1 MRAGVSLIR
10 DNRRIRSKILLGKI
24 ENMEFLMA
32 IVMLATLSAV
42 LIVSGLIHF
51 LMQLINAWCDPA
63 RPDEGINAS
72 GIAEEQM
79 EVQQ

>member
-1 MRAGVSLIR
+1 
-10 DNRRIRSKILLGKI
+10 
-24 ENMEFLMA
+24 MA

-42 LIVSGLIHF
+42 LIVSGLIYF
-51 LMQLINAWCDPA
+51 LMQLINAWCDPD

-72 GIAEEQM
+72 GIAEEHL

>member
-1 MRAGVSLIR
+1 
-10 DNRRIRSKILLGKI
+10 
-24 ENMEFLMA
+24 MA

-72 GIAEEQM
+72 GISEEHL